1 MGESDVQAAKKFGIE
16 RCPQRFL
23 LSSFPSVDSENVE
36 WSLMSQPNPK
46 STGNGKCLNK
56 FKFGG

>member
-1 MGESDVQAAKKFGIE
+1 MRGLSDVPEAKNNVGIE

-23 LSSFPSVDSENVE
+23 LSSFPSVDSENVK

-46 STGNGKCLNK
+46 NEGDEQIE
-56 FKFGG
+56 